1 MKLSVVIVNYNV
13 KYFLEQC
20 LHSARKAARNID
32 CEMFVVD
39 NNSVDGSVAMVREKF
54 PEVKV
59 IANTDNRGFSRAN
72 NQAIKVAKGE
82 YVLLLN
88 PDTVVEED
96 TFEKI
101 INFMDEHPD
110 AGGLGVKMVDG
121 KGKFLPESK
130 RGLPTP
136 AIAFY
141 KIFGLA
147 SLFPKSKTFG
157 QYHQTFLDPDDIH
170 QVDVLS
176 GAFMLIR
183 KTVLDKIGGLDEEY
197 FMYGE
202 DIDLSYRITQ
212 EGYKN
217 YYFPKTRII
226 HYKGESTKKSSINYV
241 LVFYQAMIIFAQKH
255 FSQKNARLFSLLI
268 NLAVYFRAFL
278 AILKRA
284 AGKVFLKVADA
295 LVIFT
300 GIYFLQIYWA
310 TSVVFKDG
318 GNYPIEFL
326 VIAVPAYILIW
337 LVSVYLSGGYD
348 KPISLYKIFRGLF
361 WGTVAILV
369 FYSLLDETAR
379 FSRALILLGSF
390 WAYVS
395 MISSRY
401 LLHLIGF
408 ADFRI
413 GEVENKRYI
422 VVGSKDEADRVA
434 SLLTTIETQPAFIG
448 LVSFNDKTTDNS
460 FIGSFDQIKDIIE
473 IYRINEIIFCARDI
487 PSRFIIDKMSELRH
501 LQVDYKIAP
510 PESLSIIG
518 SNSINTAGD
527 LYTLELNPIGK
538 ISNRRNKRFLDV
550 AVSIVLF
557 ISLPVS
563 IFIVK
568 HPLSFIK
575 NIFLVMAARKTWVGY
590 CATGNNQTGKLPG
603 LRAGVLDPAAALN
616 YKELSDETLDRLNLL
631 YARDYKTKNDLN
643 IIIKGFKNL
652 GNNKKAT
659 NINTP

>member
-20 LHSARKAARNID
+20 LHSVRSASRNID
-32 CEMFVVD
+32 CEIFVVD
-39 NNSVDGSVAMVREKF
+39 NNSVDGSVQMVEEKF
-54 PEVKV
+54 PEVKL
-59 IANTDNRGFSRAN
+59 IANQDNRGFSRAN
-72 NQAIKVAKGE
+72 NQAIKIARGE

-88 PDTVVEED
+88 PDTIVEED

-101 INFMDEHPD
+101 IRFMDEHPD

-130 RGLPTP
+130 RGLPKP
-136 AIAFY
+136 AVAFY
-141 KIFGLA
+141 KIFGLS
-147 SLFPKSKTFG
+147 SLFPKSKVFG
-157 QYHQTFLDPDDIH
+157 HYHLTYLHPDEIH

-202 DIDLSYRITQ
+202 DIDISYRITQ

-241 LVFYQAMIIFAQKH
+241 LVFYQAMIIFAKKH

-268 NLAVYFRAFL
+268 NMAVYFRASL
-278 AILKRA
+278 AILKRMS
-284 AGKVFLKVADA
+284 GKVFLQILDA
-295 LVIFT
+295 VLIFA

-318 GNYPIEFL
+318 GNYPLEFL
-326 VIAVPAYILIW
+326 VIAVPAYIFIW
-337 LVSVYLSGGYD
+337 LLSVYLSGGYD
-348 KPISLYKIFRGLF
+348 RPISLYKIFRGLF
-361 WGTVAILV
+361 GGTIAILV

-390 WAYVS
+390 WAYIAMTS
-395 MISSRY
+395 TRY
-401 LLHLIGF
+401 LLHFMGF
-408 ADFRI
+408 EDFKI
-413 GEVENKRYI
+413 GEAENKRYL
-422 VVGSKDEADRVA
+422 VVGGNNESRRVA
-434 SLLTTIETQPAFIG
+434 ALLTTIETQPAFIG
-448 LVSFNDKTTDNS
+448 LVSFSKSTDGES
-460 FIGSFDQIKDIIE
+460 FIGTFDQIDDIIR
-473 IYRINEIIFCARDI
+473 IYRINEVIFCAKDI
-487 PSRFIIDKMSELRH
+487 PSRHIIDKMSELKH

-527 LYTLELNPIGK
+527 LYTLELNSIGK
-538 ISNRRNKRFLDV
+538 ISNRRNKRFFDV
-550 AVSIVLF
+550 VAAAMLLL
-557 ISLPVS
+557 SLPVS
-563 IFIVK
+563 IFVVRK
-568 HPLSFIK
+568 PASFVK
-575 NIFLVMAARKTWVGY
+575 NIFLVLMAKKTWVGY
-590 CATGNNQTGKLPG
+590 CSTATLNSVKLPD
-603 LRAGVLDPAAALN
+603 LKPGVLDPAEALSV
-616 YKELSDETLDRLNLL
+616 KSLSDETLDRLNLL

-643 IIIKGFKNL
+643 ILVKGFRNL
-652 GNNKKAT
+652 GDKK
-659 NINTP
+659 IRIR